1 MFTDRFIKVP
11 ISVFNIKQKEL
22 TGVEILEPGWFKFSP
37 LALESYMTSYTEED
51 PDKKLVSITLRNGD
65 STLIDLSM
73 EEFEKL
79 LNEHQK

>member
-11 ISVFNIKQKEL
+11 ISVYNIKEKEL
-22 TGVEILEPGWFKFSP
+22 TGKEILEDSWFKFLP
-37 LALESYMTSYTEED
+37 FELAGYRPTYDDNFSDKDYTTIIL
-51 PDKKLVSITLRNGD
+51 KSGD
-65 STLIDLSM
+65 TTTANIPP